1 MRAMIPAAAPITPR
15 IAAAW
20 GAFCLL
26 MLLVG
31 LQERWYAGQPLWPWP
46 VFYELSSLAVATG
59 VAAWRWRASSLEDPW
74 LARPAMWFWR
84 VLRWTPPIE
93 LLFVALLY
101 GLRHAVRALE
111 PSVMILTMVKP

>member
-31 LQERWYAGQPLWPWP
+31 LQERWYAGQPL
-46 VFYELSSLAVATG
+46 
-59 VAAWRWRASSLEDPW
+59 
-74 LARPAMWFWR
+74 
-84 VLRWTPPIE
+84 
-93 LLFVALLY
+93 
-101 GLRHAVRALE
+101 
-111 PSVMILTMVKP
+111 